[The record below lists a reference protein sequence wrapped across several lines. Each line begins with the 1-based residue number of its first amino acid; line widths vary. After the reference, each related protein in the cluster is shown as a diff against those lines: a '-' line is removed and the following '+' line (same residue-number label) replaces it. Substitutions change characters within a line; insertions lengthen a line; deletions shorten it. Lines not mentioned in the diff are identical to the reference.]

1 MMRLFKKWT
10 NLSGSFWL
18 RLLIFALCCLV
29 LIRGSW
35 TEITTLSGWDPDDQL
50 RLVQLRDFLNGQGW
64 FDNRQY
70 RLNVPEGAPMHWSRL
85 IELPLAALVLLF
97 APVFGQMQAEII
109 ASTIMPL
116 LLFGG
121 IIFLLSRVARHV
133 GGQVAGV
140 AAAIIAAM
148 SVPLVMQLRPMRI
161 DHHGWQIAMAVLA
174 LASLFHSNAR
184 NSGLVL
190 GAALGVWLH
199 ISLEGAPMSAAFFLY
214 LGWQWLTRPDEA
226 ARLFWTIA
234 AFALSSVGLFLG
246 TQAQGLGA
254 SIYCDTISP
263 PHIWAILIATTIML
277 PGLNWAPRQTAIR
290 ALIMLSAG
298 GASIVAMA
306 LRAPECLTGAFS
318 TLDPLV
324 REYWYIYVK
333 EGMPIWHQDYQTAAV
348 LLAGPVVGFISSLYL
363 AYKAT
368 GQERYNLLV
377 LCFFT
382 AYGLLLSLLVFRTVS
397 VASAYAVLPTG
408 LLIAQIFMRYRAEN
422 MPLRRVLCVVGML
435 LLVVPGSWA
444 STFIDNLPK
453 PRTQKNGQSK
463 TSSAA
468 CESAQSVAALGT
480 LPRGQFLAPFDMAPM
495 ILARTPHSVL
505 ASSHHRNE
513 RAMHDHIQIF
523 RSSPDAAHQLL
534 KKRSIDYVAVC
545 IDEEEL
551 ANYAQR
557 DPKGLWA
564 QMATDRVPDWLMP
577 LPVMGK
583 GIKVWR
589 VR

>member
-1 MMRLFKKWT
+1 MKEHISRHWIILGIWLL
-10 NLSGSFWL
+10 LST
-18 RLLIFALCCLV
+18 ALV
-29 LIRGSW
+29 VTSWAQIR
-35 TEITTLSGWDPDDQL
+35 SGVGLDPDDQL

-70 RLNVPEGAPMHWSRL
+70 RLNSPDGAPMHWSRL
-85 IELPLAALVLLF
+85 IELPLAALVLLG
-97 APVFGQMQAEII
+97 APFFGQLQAETI

-116 LLFGG
+116 ILFGG
-121 IIFLLSRVARHV
+121 IILLLSRIAWHV
-133 GGQVAGV
+133 GGQAASI
-140 AAAIIAAM
+140 AAAIVAAM
-148 SVPLVMQLRPMRI
+148 SVPLVMQLRPVRI

-184 NSGLVL
+184 HSGLVL
-190 GAALGVWLH
+190 GAALAVWLH
-199 ISLEGAPMSAAFFLY
+199 ISLEGAPMSAAFFLF
-214 LGWQWLTRPDEA
+214 LGWQWLTRPDES
-226 ARLFWTIA
+226 ARLFWTIV

-254 SIYCDTISP
+254 SIYCDTLSP
-263 PHIWAILIATTIML
+263 PHIWAILMAVAIML
-277 PGLNWAPRQTAIR
+277 PGLNWAPRQPAIR

-298 GASIVAMA
+298 GAAIVVIV

-348 LLAGPVVGFISSLYL
+348 LLAGPVVGFISSLYMT
-363 AYKAT
+363 YKAA
-368 GQERYNLLV
+368 GQDRYNLLV

-382 AYGLLLSLLVFRTVS
+382 AYGLMLSLLVFRTVS
-397 VASAYAVLPTG
+397 VASAYAVLPTA
-408 LLIAQIFMRYRAEN
+408 LLVARLFTCYRAEN

-444 STFIDNLPK
+444 STLIDNLPTQ
-453 PRTQKNGQSK
+453 RTPEDAQSK
-463 TSSAA
+463 TSSAT
-468 CESAQSVAALGT
+468 CESAQSVAALGA

-523 RSSPDAAHQLL
+523 RSSPETAHQLL
-534 KKRSIDYVAVC
+534 KKRGINYVAVC
-545 IDEEEL
+545 ADEEEL

-564 QMATDRVPDWLMP
+564 QMATGKVPDWLAP